1 MATMQKPQAQIIMLP
16 SANEALLEQREA
28 RQEAIETC
36 LNNIGAIV
44 TLLHETVEGERFMSA
59 RAWLAEQLDKNFGV
73 LDRQL
78 SVQ

>member
-1 MATMQKPQAQIIMLP
+1 MATMLKPQAQIIMLP

-44 TLLHETVEGERFMSA
+44 TLLHETVEGDRFMSA
-59 RAWLAEQLDKNFGV
+59 RAWLAEELDKNFGA